1 MKRLRKRNDDED
13 DDKDEEDGSRTI
25 FVKRSG
31 VNVPKK
37 QSTTTLKRSVHLL
50 SVAVDA
56 DIDEQAG
63 ESNDLLPSLQQERKQ
78 QPFAIPSDIKSRFTS
93 SSSSSLVQ
101 PYLSSSQPPLSENN
115 IKPSVSAYSAEGLRL
130 LRAQQTWLDRPLGED
145 VVNRE
150 DNEED
155 VVGGGGGGGGGG
167 KRDGEKLGAIDRNGL
182 ANMNGKIDEN
192 EEMMGE
198 EAEAMLYQTGSSREG
213 PPLPPHK
220 RNFKKDLYEN
230 EVEGKESTSSK
241 NIYGSE
247 RSITPPPQAPPGTV
261 RSNYLSYTDDFG
273 GNASGDRRLEISADP
288 DAALSALKENIAN
301 ILSSSERSVKQLNE
315 EVTSLDSQR
324 TSLQTQLTETNAIIA
339 DASVRFDLFR
349 GLLTQ
354 TQNASQL
361 VSEITNLSVYNRI
374 QSSSLS
380 SSTTLSSTAAAAAID
395 AAAGEENDSN
405 TQVSMES
412 ALRQAL
418 FGDSAAQ
425 TDKELFQKEIESFVE
440 KVSLEDISKIARD
453 TSDLLSRWKS
463 HPNQKINASYPMDSK
478 VEALVDPLLAFVNVV
493 SNKCEVE
500 VEMDVSA

>member
-31 VNVPKK
+31 VNVSKK
-37 QSTTTLKRSVHLL
+37 QSATTLKRPVPLL
-50 SVAVDA
+50 SVAGGA

-63 ESNDLLPSLQQERKQ
+63 ESNDLLPSLQRKRKQ
-78 QPFAIPSDIKSRFTS
+78 QPFAIPSDIKSRLTS

-101 PYLSSSQPPLSENN
+101 PYLSSSQPPLSDNN

-155 VVGGGGGGGGGG
+155 VVGGGG
-167 KRDGEKLGAIDRNGL
+167 KRDGEKLGTIDINGL

-213 PPLPPHK
+213 PPPPPHK
-220 RNFKKDLYEN
+220 RNFTKDLYEN
-230 EVEGKESTSSK
+230 DVKGKESTSSK
-241 NIYGSE
+241 YIYGSE

-354 TQNASQL
+354 AQNASQL

-374 QSSSLS
+374 QSSLS
-380 SSTTLSSTAAAAAID
+380 SSTTLSSTAAAAID
-395 AAAGEENDSN
+395 AAAEEENDSN
-405 TQVSMES
+405 TQASMES

-418 FGDSAAQ
+418 FGDSVAQ
-425 TDKELFQKEIESFVE
+425 TDKVLFQKEIESFVE

-478 VEALVDPLLAFVNVV
+478 AEALVDPLLAFVNVV

>member
-37 QSTTTLKRSVHLL
+37 QSATTLKRSVPLL
-50 SVAVDA
+50 SVAGDA

-78 QPFAIPSDIKSRFTS
+78 QPFAIPSDIKSRLTS

-145 VVNRE
+145 VNRE

-155 VVGGGGGGGGGG
+155 VVGGGGDVGGGG
-167 KRDGEKLGAIDRNGL
+167 KRDGEKRGAIDINGL

-230 EVEGKESTSSK
+230 EVKGKESTSSK

-315 EVTSLDSQR
+315 VVTSLDSQR
-324 TSLQTQLTETNAIIA
+324 TSLKTQLTETNAIIA
-339 DASVRFDLFR
+339 DASVRFDFFR

-374 QSSSLS
+374 QSSLS
-380 SSTTLSSTAAAAAID
+380 SSTAAATTT
-395 AAAGEENDSN
+395 EEKIDSN
-405 TQVSMES
+405 TQVSKES

-418 FGDSAAQ
+418 FGDSVAQ

-463 HPNQKINASYPMDSK
+463 HPNQKINASYPMDSNAQ
-478 VEALVDPLLAFVNVV
+478 ALVDPLLAFVNVV

>member
-1 MKRLRKRNDDED
+1 M
-13 DDKDEEDGSRTI
+13 
-25 FVKRSG
+25 
-31 VNVPKK
+31 
-37 QSTTTLKRSVHLL
+37 
-50 SVAVDA
+50 
-56 DIDEQAG
+56 
-63 ESNDLLPSLQQERKQ
+63 
-78 QPFAIPSDIKSRFTS
+78 TS

-145 VVNRE
+145 VVSRE

-155 VVGGGGGGGGGG
+155 VVGGGGGGGEGGGGDVGGGG
-167 KRDGEKLGAIDRNGL
+167 KRDGEKLGTIDINGL

-192 EEMMGE
+192 EEMKMGE

-220 RNFKKDLYEN
+220 RNFKKDVYEN
-230 EVEGKESTSSK
+230 EVKGKESTSSK
-241 NIYGSE
+241 YIYGSE

-324 TSLQTQLTETNAIIA
+324 TSLKTQLTETNAIIA
-339 DASVRFDLFR
+339 DASVRFDFFR

-374 QSSSLS
+374 QSSLS
-380 SSTTLSSTAAAAAID
+380 SSTAAATTT
-395 AAAGEENDSN
+395 EEKIDSN
-405 TQVSMES
+405 TQVSKES

-418 FGDSAAQ
+418 FGDSVAQ

-463 HPNQKINASYPMDSK
+463 HPNQKINASYPMDSNAQ
-478 VEALVDPLLAFVNVV
+478 ALVDPLLAFVNVV